1 MQRTVEFRSAFAN
14 QWQFDEE
21 GTPTAPGA
29 RELAEAIVAALQQRG
44 VTTGSIHQHSNH
56 GWGFETRFEELTFHN
71 LVSPM
76 EGEAAMVIETRSDLL
91 NALMLRRPGR
101 KFEGYC
107 GVVGEALAQIPQVSD
122 VQWEEK
128 VK

>member
-1 MQRTVEFRSAFAN
+1 MQRTVEFRSAFPN

-29 RELAEAIVAALQQRG
+29 RELAEAILAALHQRG
-44 VTTGSIHQHSNH
+44 VTAGPIEQHSNY
-56 GWGFETRFEELTFHN
+56 GWEFETRFQDLTFHN
-71 LVSPM
+71 VVTPM
-76 EGEAAMVIETRSDLL
+76 EGEAAMVVETKGDLL
-91 NALMLRRPGR
+91 NALMLRKPGR

-107 GVVGEALAQIPQVSD
+107 AVVGVALAQIPQVSD

-128 VK
+128 AK